1 MGWCNGG
8 NHGDAVHVETASLDR
23 NCRRA
28 CAEIYKVKK
37 NSSLRLIHRDRRH
50 FSVCIYSPGIKS
62 TRKIDRDVVRLD
74 LDFQFIFIVSF
85 VLLSFI
91 FFFFFFGVRMEIEL
105 STEIEIP
112 SIMSFVKAHCA
123 DSGSQNLYGW
133 K

>member
-23 NCRRA
+23 NCRCA

-37 NSSLRLIHRDRRH
+37 KFFVAFDTPKSTSLLRMYLFSRNKINEKNRQGRCTIGFRLSIYFHSFLRSSLS
-50 FSVCIYSPGIKS
+50 FS
-62 TRKIDRDVVRLD
+62 
-74 LDFQFIFIVSF
+74 
-85 VLLSFI
+85 
-91 FFFFFFGVRMEIEL
+91 FFFFGVRMEIDL

-112 SIMSFVKAHCA
+112 SIMSFVKAHCT